1 MSKYICSRTNYNKVD
16 MHINI
21 WVMSINIGPR
31 RNYKI
36 KNRRLYLYMSR
47 SIETKDKI
55 LGMRI
60 N

>member
-31 RNYKI
+31 RNYK
-36 KNRRLYLYMSR
+36 K
-47 SIETKDKI
+47 KI
-55 LGMRI
+55 DGCI
-60 N
+60 YTWVEV

>member
-1 MSKYICSRTNYNKVD
+1 
-16 MHINI
+16 
-21 WVMSINIGPR
+21 MSINIGPR
-31 RNYKI
+31 RNYKK
-36 KNRRLYLYMSR
+36 KNRRLYLYVSR